1 MEQSINM
8 YKYISAF
15 LLMLLVIA
23 VIRVQSLVDKIE
35 QVEFQRDVATSKI
48 QHGEDRLDV
57 ILKDKIKKRII
68 VCSR

>member
-1 MEQSINM
+1 
-8 YKYISAF
+8 
-15 LLMLLVIA
+15 MLLVIA

-48 QHGEDRLDV
+48 QRGEDRLDV